1 MLSTLAAS
9 AQKISPSIKWKFGAA
24 LPPSRGQSKSLGFAG
39 AINGVSNDV
48 LIVAGGANFPNG
60 LPWDGGKKYY
70 SNEVHVLQKEGKS
83 FFWKKKIKD
92 SLPEPI
98 AYCGST
104 STDIGIA
111 YVGGE
116 NENGVSNRCHL
127 LRWNNQKYRV
137 DIDSLP
143 NLPVALTNI
152 ALTHI
157 DNTLYAAGGDQEKI
171 SSNSFYSLNLDDA
184 EPQWQKLPHLPIALA
199 NATAVS
205 QYVKNEKEIFVI
217 GGRSKSLSGISDLHH
232 TVYVFNIDTQKWSE
246 CADISNGKY
255 ITNLSAACGV
265 ALGKDKI
272 LIIGGDNGKI
282 FHQIESYIAEITKA
296 KTPEEKAKLTEEKND
311 LSIHHRGFDKSVL
324 LYDTNSDVWT
334 KIGDLPF
341 PAQVTTTAVM
351 WNNDIVISNGEIR
364 PGVRTPDIMIGKIR
378 R

>member
-9 AQKISPSIKWKFGAA
+9 AQKVSPSIKWKFATE

-39 AINGVSNDV
+39 VINGVSNNV
-48 LIVAGGANFPNG
+48 LIVAGGANFPHG
-60 LPWDGGKKYY
+60 LPWEGGKKYY
-70 SNEVHVLQKEGKS
+70 TDEIHVLQKDGVN
-83 FFWKKKIKD
+83 FIWNKKVIDK
-92 SLPEPI
+92 LPEPI
-98 AYCGST
+98 GYCGST
-104 STDIGIA
+104 STDRGIA

-116 NENGVSNRCHL
+116 NENGISNRCYL
-127 LRWNNQKYRV
+127 LRWNNQKERV
-137 DIDSLP
+137 DIKVLP

-157 DNTLYAAGGDQEKI
+157 GNTLYAVGGDEEKI
-171 SSNSFYSLNLDDA
+171 SSSSFYSLNLDDA
-184 EPQWQKLPHLPIALA
+184 EPQWQTVTHLPIALA
-199 NATAVS
+199 NATAVF
-205 QYVKNEKEIFVI
+205 QYVKNKKEIFVI
-217 GGRSKSLSGISDLHH
+217 GGRSKSLSGVSDLHH
-232 TVYVFNIDTQKWSE
+232 TVYAFNIDTQKWSE

-282 FHQIESYIAEITKA
+282 FHQIESYIAQITKA
-296 KTPEEKAKLTEEKND
+296 KTPEEKVKLTEERND

-364 PGVRTPDIMIGKIR
+364 PGVRTPNIMIGKIGR
-378 R
+378 

>member
-9 AQKISPSIKWKFGAA
+9 AQKVSPSIKWKFATE
-24 LPPSRGQSKSLGFAG
+24 LPPSRGRSKSLGFAG
-39 AINGVSNDV
+39 VINGVSNNV
-48 LIVAGGANFPNG
+48 LIVAGGANFPHG
-60 LPWDGGKKYY
+60 LPWEGGKKYY
-70 SNEVHVLQKEGKS
+70 TDEIHVLQKDGVN
-83 FFWKKKIKD
+83 FIWNKKVIDK
-92 SLPEPI
+92 LPEPI
-98 AYCGST
+98 GYCGST
-104 STDIGIA
+104 STDRGIA

-116 NENGVSNRCHL
+116 NENGISNRCYL
-127 LRWNNQKYRV
+127 LRWNNQKERV
-137 DIDSLP
+137 DIKVLP

-157 DNTLYAAGGDQEKI
+157 GNTLYAVGGDEEKI
-171 SSNSFYSLNLDDA
+171 SSSSFYSLNLDDA
-184 EPQWQKLPHLPIALA
+184 EPQWQTVTHLPIALA
-199 NATAVS
+199 NATAVF

-217 GGRSKSLSGISDLHH
+217 GGRSKSLSGVSDLHH
-232 TVYVFNIDTQKWSE
+232 TVYAFNIDTQKWSE

-272 LIIGGDNGKI
+272 VIIGGDNGKI
-282 FHQIESYIAEITKA
+282 FHQIESYIAQITKA

-324 LYDTNSDVWT
+324 LYDTNSDVCT

-364 PGVRTPDIMIGKIR
+364 PGVRTPNIMIGKIGR
-378 R
+378 

>member
-9 AQKISPSIKWKFGAA
+9 AQKVSPSIKWKFATE

-39 AINGVSNDV
+39 VINGVSNNV
-48 LIVAGGANFPNG
+48 LIEAGGANFPHG
-60 LPWDGGKKYY
+60 LPWEGAKKYY
-70 SNEVHVLQKEGKS
+70 TDEIHVLQKDGVNFIWNKKVIGK
-83 FFWKKKIKD
+83 
-92 SLPEPI
+92 LPEPI
-98 AYCGST
+98 GYCGST
-104 STDIGIA
+104 STDRGIA

-116 NENGVSNRCHL
+116 NENGISNRCYL
-127 LRWNNQKYRV
+127 LRWNNQKERV
-137 DIDSLP
+137 DIKVLP

-157 DNTLYAAGGDQEKI
+157 GNTLYAVGGDEEKI

-232 TVYVFNIDTQKWSE
+232 TVYAFNVDTQKWRE
-246 CADISNGKY
+246 CTAISNGKY

-265 ALGKDKI
+265 ALGKDEI
-272 LIIGGDNGKI
+272 IIIGGDNGKV

-341 PAQVTTTAVM
+341 PAQVTTTAIM
-351 WNNDIVISNGEIR
+351 WRNDIVISNGEIR
-364 PGVRTPDIMIGKIR
+364 PGVRTPNVMIGKIGR
-378 R
+378 

>member
-1 MLSTLAAS
+1 MLSTLAVS
-9 AQKISPSIKWKFGAA
+9 AQKVSPSIKWKFATE

-39 AINGVSNDV
+39 VINGVSNNV
-48 LIVAGGANFPNG
+48 LIVAGGANFPHG
-60 LPWDGGKKYY
+60 LPWEGGKKYY
-70 SNEVHVLQKEGKS
+70 TDEIHVLQKDGVN
-83 FFWKKKIKD
+83 FIWNKKVIDK
-92 SLPEPI
+92 LPEPI
-98 AYCGST
+98 GYCGST
-104 STDIGIA
+104 STDRGIA

-116 NENGVSNRCHL
+116 NENGISNRCYL
-127 LRWNNQKYRV
+127 LRWNNQKERV
-137 DIDSLP
+137 DIKVLP

-157 DNTLYAAGGDQEKI
+157 GNTLYAVGGDEEKI
-171 SSNSFYSLNLDDA
+171 SSSSFYSLNLDDA
-184 EPQWQKLPHLPIALA
+184 EPQWQTVTHLPIALA
-199 NATAVS
+199 NATAVF
-205 QYVKNEKEIFVI
+205 QYVKNKKEIFVI
-217 GGRSKSLSGISDLHH
+217 GGRSKSLSGVSDLHH
-232 TVYVFNIDTQKWSE
+232 TVYAFNIDTQKWSE

-282 FHQIESYIAEITKA
+282 FHQIESYIAQITKA
-296 KTPEEKAKLTEEKND
+296 KTPEEKVKLTEEKND

-364 PGVRTPDIMIGKIR
+364 PGVRTPNIMIGKIGR
-378 R
+378 

>member
-1 MLSTLAAS
+1 M
-9 AQKISPSIKWKFGAA
+9 
-24 LPPSRGQSKSLGFAG
+24 
-39 AINGVSNDV
+39 
-48 LIVAGGANFPNG
+48 
-60 LPWDGGKKYY
+60 
-70 SNEVHVLQKEGKS
+70 
-83 FFWKKKIKD
+83 
-92 SLPEPI
+92 PEPI
-98 AYCGST
+98 GYCGST
-104 STDIGIA
+104 STDRGIA

-116 NENGVSNRCHL
+116 NENGISNRCYL
-127 LRWNNQKYRV
+127 LRWNNQKERV
-137 DIDSLP
+137 DIKVLP

-157 DNTLYAAGGDQEKI
+157 GNTLYAVGGDEEKI
-171 SSNSFYSLNLDDA
+171 SSCSFYSLYLDDA
-184 EPQWQKLPHLPIALA
+184 ETQWQTVTHLPIALA
-199 NATAVS
+199 NATAVF
-205 QYVKNEKEIFVI
+205 QYVKNKKEIFVI
-217 GGRSKSLSGISDLHH
+217 GGRSKSLSGVSDLHH
-232 TVYVFNIDTQKWSE
+232 TVYAFNIDTQKWSE

-282 FHQIESYIAEITKA
+282 FHQIESYIAQITKA

-364 PGVRTPDIMIGKIR
+364 PGVRTPNIMIGKIGR
-378 R
+378 

>member
-9 AQKISPSIKWKFGAA
+9 AQNISPSVKWKFGAA

-39 AINGVSNDV
+39 VINGVSNNV
-48 LIVAGGANFPNG
+48 LIVAGGANFPHG
-60 LPWDGGKKYY
+60 LPWEGGKKYY
-70 SNEVHVLQKEGKS
+70 SDEIHVLQKDGVN
-83 FFWKKKIKD
+83 FLWNKKVINK
-92 SLPEPI
+92 LPEPI

-104 STDIGIA
+104 STDRGIA

-116 NENGVSNRCHL
+116 NENGISNRCHL
-127 LRWNNQKYRV
+127 LRWNNQKDTV
-137 DIDSLP
+137 DIEALP
-143 NLPVALTNI
+143 NLPIALTNI

-157 DNTLYAAGGDQEKI
+157 GNTLYAVGGDEEKI

-217 GGRSKSLSGISDLHH
+217 GGRSKSLSGVSDLHH
-232 TVYVFNIDTQKWSE
+232 TVYAFNIDTQKWSE

-265 ALGKDKI
+265 ALGNDEI
-272 LIIGGDNGKI
+272 MIIGGDNGKV
-282 FHQIESYIAEITKA
+282 FHQIENYIAQIKKA
-296 KTPEEKAKLTEEKND
+296 TSPEEKEKLTEQKNE
-311 LSIHHRGFDKSVL
+311 LSIHHKGFDKSIL
-324 LYDTNSDVWT
+324 LYNTNINEWT

-341 PAQVTTTAVM
+341 PVQVTTTAIM
-351 WNNDIVISNGEIR
+351 WRNDIVISNGEIR
-364 PGVRTPDIMIGKIR
+364 PGVRTPNIMIGKIGR
-378 R
+378 